1 MDVKKYIFG
10 DNLIYEI
17 ENLNIEVYKT
27 LSNMVNTE
35 TSLLKVSDEDF
46 SSLCNGYKK
55 LMIGFGKI
63 SELNNLL
70 NLFDVYKESE
80 RMILTIKTKEN
91 NPKLVLDTIR
101 DIKQYFLNIDIIY
114 SVDICDDD
122 YDVIIYIPIIKDQKE
137 YWKCP
142 RCNTINLK
150 DVMYCTLCKREQPF

>member
-27 LSNMVNTE
+27 LSNMVNTD
-35 TSLLKVSDEDF
+35 TSLLKVGDEDF

-70 NLFDVYKESE
+70 FFFNSE
-80 RMILTIKTKEN
+80 LHLGQHI
-91 NPKLVLDTIR
+91 LVL
-101 DIKQYFLNIDIIY
+101 
-114 SVDICDDD
+114 IC
-122 YDVIIYIPIIKDQKE
+122 IFGFCQNSPCIGHI
-137 YWKCP
+137 
-142 RCNTINLK
+142 
-150 DVMYCTLCKREQPF
+150 MHTLILLPT